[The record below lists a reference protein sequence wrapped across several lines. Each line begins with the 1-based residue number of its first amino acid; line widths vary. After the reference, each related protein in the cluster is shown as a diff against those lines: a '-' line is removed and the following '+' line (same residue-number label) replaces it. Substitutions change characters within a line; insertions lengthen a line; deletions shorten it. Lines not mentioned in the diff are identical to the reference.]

1 MDGRK
6 WSLPI
11 ELPCEKVKMPMF
23 CVVYGCSDR
32 STREKEK
39 SLTYNQPTR
48 GSVKYPNHPIQDYL
62 PSQRVEAAITHETN
76 EVPFYLWTV
85 TGASETCV
93 RQE

>member
-1 MDGRK
+1 MTSQRCIANALNSDG
-6 WSLPI
+6 WQEVESAVPI

-23 CVVYGCSDR
+23 CVVYGCSNR

-76 EVPFYLWTV
+76 
-85 TGASETCV
+85 
-93 RQE
+93 